1 MDNSLDNMMLQIRRV
16 MREESAAQLA
26 EFQHLLHA
34 HQEAIDQSVA
44 IKLQELQLFN
54 EDRFNAMDSVLS
66 VLAATTSSSQSTR
79 NSAVSQ
85 LSHHSH
91 FSPGA
96 SPRADADAW
105 NVESTEPTWA
115 SLSTGGAA
123 QPQNAFSA
131 PLLLVSNA
139 ETAKICLLCRRPFAT
154 NKCVSM
160 STYRIFLMILTPLQA
175 QQRAHDQLPASYIK
189 L

>member
-1 MDNSLDNMMLQIRRV
+1 MDNSFDLMMLQIRRL

-34 HQEAIDQSVA
+34 HQEAIDLSVTS
-44 IKLQELQLFN
+44 KLQELQLFN
-54 EDRFNAMDSVLS
+54 EDRFNALDSVLS
-66 VLAATTSSSQSTR
+66 VMAASTTSSQSTR

-91 FSPGA
+91 LSPGVC
-96 SPRADADAW
+96 PQVDAEAW
-105 NVESTEPTWA
+105 NAESTEPTWA
-115 SLSTGGAA
+115 SLPTGGAA

-139 ETAKICLLCRRPFAT
+139 ETSKICLLCRKTFAT

-160 STYRIFLMILTPLQA
+160 STYRIFLTILPPLQG
-175 QQRAHDQLPASYIK
+175 QQRAHAPLSASYIK